1 MKTIFQ
7 SKVEKAEHWE
17 EKTTNSVHFCLTLNH
32 SLVLS
37 MRPAA
42 DTVLMQNI
50 YSVLGTNVGC
60 PRHKCTNVRHAISQ
74 GGINTPFS
82 GRHIVTLWSTGALK
96 NTKIAE
102 NKASKRNGQN
112 QSRFTINNWEFSW
125 LYAIYII
132 SINHPI
138 RMVQL

>member
-1 MKTIFQ
+1 MVDENYISIKSGKGTAQ
-7 SKVEKAEHWE
+7 GR
-17 EKTTNSVHFCLTLNH
+17 KTTNSVHFCLTLNH

-50 YSVLGTNVGC
+50 YSVLGTNVQC

-74 GGINTPFS
+74 GGINTLFS
-82 GRHIVTLWSTGALK
+82 GRHIVTLWSTVALK

-125 LYAIYII
+125 L
-132 SINHPI
+132 
-138 RMVQL
+138 